1 MTNNNNRPIILDT
14 PEEINAYRFIMVRR
28 AIAFRIK
35 TGGSL
40 LRNQELKV
48 AQREGWTDHRTLKG
62 ALEDMNLIAAQMLN
76 LPPI

>member
-1 MTNNNNRPIILDT
+1 MTNNHNGAIILDT
-14 PEEINAYRFIMVRR
+14 PEEINTYRFLMVRR

-40 LRNQELKV
+40 LRGQELKV

-62 ALEDMNLIAAQMLN
+62 ALEDMNLIATQILN
-76 LPPI
+76 LPAI